1 MVEVIQA
8 LSRTNFMANLS
19 LIMRRNIMISRCL
32 DLFVQ
37 IPKHS
42 TTGYY
47 LFQKLCQ
54 HEILDERNSRFD
66 LYHIVKILLLSLFFI
81 RLDGDGP
88 AYYLDGHSQGL
99 RSSRHVSQYLLFF
112 FPSSFSSSNF
122 FLLKMRRVR
131 KLVNYNPTS
140 FKQDRW
146 LTSVL

>member
-1 MVEVIQA
+1 
-8 LSRTNFMANLS
+8 MANLS

-112 FPSSFSSSNF
+112 F
-122 FLLKMRRVR
+122 LLLHRRL
-131 KLVNYNPTS
+131 KIFYSKCLVSINYNPTS
-140 FKQDRW
+140 FEQDSR
-146 LTSVL
+146 

>member
-1 MVEVIQA
+1 
-8 LSRTNFMANLS
+8 MANLS

-47 LFQKLCQ
+47 LFK
-54 HEILDERNSRFD
+54 NSVSTKSWMNETHVST

-88 AYYLDGHSQGL
+88 PWPYYLDGHSQGL
-99 RSSRHVSQYLLFF
+99 RSSRHLF
-112 FPSSFSSSNF
+112 PNISCF
-122 FLLKMRRVR
+122 FLLPRRL
-131 KLVNYNPTS
+131 KFLYSKCLVSINYNPTS
-140 FKQDRW
+140 FEQDSR
-146 LTSVL
+146 